1 MNQEFVTKLIQQ
13 FDKSSI
19 FSMDFAADGISLS
32 LKKGPVSEE
41 PHIRENKAPTKASV
55 AEPVEKQAAA
65 TTEKADFIK
74 SPIVGTFYKSPSP
87 DTPAYV
93 QEGSTVKAG
102 QPLCILE
109 AMKMMN
115 TLEAEYDC
123 KIEKVFAANGD
134 LVEFNQPLFQVSR
147 I

>member
-41 PHIRENKAPTKASV
+41 PHIRENKAPAKASV
-55 AEPVEKQAAA
+55 AEPVEKQTPA